1 MVTVTCGDGFDATG
15 QPKTGQERKRGVSV
29 PSDAVDVTIEN
40 VKKLIMRAIEEY
52 RNDRDNTGVQI
63 TTIT

>member
-1 MVTVTCGDGFDATG
+1 LGRLSGVTT
-15 QPKTGQERKRGVSV
+15 
-29 PSDAVDVTIEN
+29 EN

-52 RNDRDNTGVQI
+52 RNDRDAPGERI

>member
-1 MVTVTCGDGFDATG
+1 MPKILRIPIAGALAKVWAALGRLSGVTT
-15 QPKTGQERKRGVSV
+15 
-29 PSDAVDVTIEN
+29 EN

-52 RNDRDNTGVQI
+52 RNDRDAPGEQI